1 MNSDATMP
9 KSSANTDT
17 SADTSEELVLQ
28 NQEVVTISEEVD
40 IFVWTNNLIQYVDD
54 LKIDLYFFNKNYTV
68 YRSKMSGDVSRQL
81 RALFID
87 QIMEYVLDGSETGLM
102 VRSFEDAESEQGV
115 LQKTLLKNVEKLVYT
130 LNWIKNDQH
139 NIETFV
145 DAEHDIKRIKG
156 VVAHCYH
163 KDMKTPFYVVKN
175 LPSSQVMSGPTAWVL
190 KDSILRPFEDMAAL
204 KIPGDNQL
212 LVVGSDLFVFSQSKL
227 KSLFGY
233 DAKAAMIALKKVEEI
248 ENKFQLSF
256 DGAATLQSL
265 VFGKPSTI
273 KKLQK
278 IDISTVDQAALISHA
293 EEMGIE
299 LLTDDSGAIIIMD
312 DKDLVKFVNLLNDDY
327 VESNMTGQRYEIISK
342 RILKIKESDD

>member
-1 MNSDATMP
+1 MTSTP
-9 KSSANTDT
+9 K
-17 SADTSEELVLQ
+17 ADLDEQPVLQ
-28 NQEVVTISEEVD
+28 NQEVVTINEDVD
-40 IFVWTNNLIQYVDD
+40 IFAWTNNLIQYVDD
-54 LKIDLYFFNKNYTV
+54 LKIDLYLFNKNFTV
-68 YRSKMSGDVSRQL
+68 YRAKVGGDVSAQL

-102 VRSFEDAESEQGV
+102 IRGFEEAENEKGV
-115 LQKTLLKNVEKLVYT
+115 LQTTKVKNVEKLVYT
-130 LNWIKNDQH
+130 LNWIKADQH

-145 DAEHDIKRIKG
+145 DSEHDIKRIKG

-163 KDMKTPFYVVKN
+163 KDMKAPFYVVKN
-175 LPSSQVMSGPTAWVL
+175 LPGSQVMSGPTAWTL
-190 KDSILRPFEDMAAL
+190 KDGIFKAFDDMAAI

-212 LVVGSDLFVFSQSKL
+212 LVVGEELFVFNQSKL

-233 DAKAAMIALKKVEEI
+233 DAKAAVIAQKKVEEI
-248 ENKFQLSF
+248 ENKFRLSF

-278 IDISTVDQAALISHA
+278 IDISAVDQSALLSHA

-299 LLTDDSGAIIIMD
+299 LLTDESGAIIIMD

-327 VESNMTGQRYEIISK
+327 VESNMTGQRYEILSK
-342 RILKIKESDD
+342 RPLKIKEAD

>member
-1 MNSDATMP
+1 MD
-9 KSSANTDT
+9 
-17 SADTSEELVLQ
+17 ADTSTTTSTSSGASEEPVLQ

-40 IFVWTNNLIQYVDD
+40 IFAWTNNLIQYVDD
-54 LKIDLYFFNKNYTV
+54 LKIDLYLFNKNFTV
-68 YRSKMSGDVSRQL
+68 YRAKMGSDVNAQL

-102 VRSFEDAESEQGV
+102 VRGFEEAESEKGV
-115 LQKTLLKNVEKLVYT
+115 LQTTRVKNVEKLVYT
-130 LNWIKNDQH
+130 LNWIKADQH
-139 NIETFV
+139 NIETFI
-145 DAEHDIKRIKG
+145 DSEHDIKRIKG

-175 LPSSQVMSGPTAWVL
+175 LPGSQVMSGPTAWAL
-190 KDSILRPFEDMAAL
+190 KDGVFKAFDDMAAI

-212 LVVGSDLFVFSQSKL
+212 LAVGEELFVFNQSKL

-233 DAKAAMIALKKVEEI
+233 DAKAAVIAQKKVEEI
-248 ENKFQLSF
+248 ENKFRLSF

-278 IDISTVDQAALISHA
+278 IDISSVDQAALLSHA

-299 LLTDDSGAIIIMD
+299 LLTDESGAIIIMD

-327 VESNMTGQRYEIISK
+327 VESNMTGQRYEILSK
-342 RILKIKESDD
+342 RPLKIKEAD